1 MKIALGQID
10 MGFEEKEKT
19 MELCRRLLAEAR
31 EKAVDLVVFPEMTL
45 AGFTLNPEVYGEDRK
60 NSKTITFFQE
70 EAKKNGVAVCF
81 GLPVHENGVST
92 NHCIIVDEN
101 GEQLADYAKI
111 HPFSF
116 GAEAKHYIGGSEL
129 QFCKVKGVP
138 LSPLICYDLRFP
150 EPFQI
155 LSEKSHIITV
165 IASWPTARRE
175 HWMTLLKA
183 RAIENQC
190 FIIGVNR
197 SGDGGGLS
205 YNGDSMAV
213 SPNGE
218 VLAHVEGGNGLT
230 LVEIDPHEAETVRQG
245 FPLKADR
252 KPELY
257 HALWEK
263 SQKET
268 VPEVYQDLPYGTYME

>member
-1 MKIALGQID
+1 MRIAIGQID

-19 MELCRRLLAEAR
+19 MELCSQLMAEAK
-31 EKAVDLVVFPEMTL
+31 EKDVDLVVFPEMTL
-45 AGFTLNPEVYGEDRK
+45 TGFTMQPELYGEDRK
-60 NSKTITFFQE
+60 DSNSIAFFKE

-92 NHCIIVDEN
+92 NHCIIFDEN
-101 GEQLADYAKI
+101 GEQLADYGKI

-116 GAEAKHYIGGSEL
+116 GAESEHYIGCDAL
-129 QFCKVKGVP
+129 QFCEVKGIPV
-138 LSPLICYDLRFP
+138 SPFICYDLRFP

-155 LSEKSHIITV
+155 ASEKSKLITV
-165 IASWPTARRE
+165 IANWPTPRRE

-205 YNGDSMAV
+205 YIGDSMAV
-213 SPNGE
+213 SPTGE

-230 LVEIDPHEAETVRQG
+230 IVDIDPSEVDAYRQS

-257 HALWEK
+257 HTLWEQHHAK
-263 SQKET
+263 
-268 VPEVYQDLPYGTYME
+268 

>member
-10 MGFEEKEKT
+10 MGFENKDAAMALCSQLMAEAKEKG
-19 MELCRRLLAEAR
+19 
-31 EKAVDLVVFPEMTL
+31 VDFVVFPEMTL
-45 AGFTLNPEVYGEDRK
+45 TGFTMHPEIHGEDRT
-60 NSKTITFFQE
+60 NSKTMAFFQE
-70 EAKKNGVAVCF
+70 EAKKNGVAVCY

-92 NHCIIVDEN
+92 NHCIILDEN
-101 GEQLADYAKI
+101 GNQLADYAKV

-116 GAEAKHYIGGSEL
+116 GEESKHYVGGSEL

-138 LSPLICYDLRFP
+138 VSPLICYDLRFP
-150 EPFQI
+150 EPFQV

-165 IASWPTARRE
+165 IASWPTPRRE

-205 YNGDSMAV
+205 YHGDSMVV
-213 SPNGE
+213 SPTGE

-230 LVEIDPHEAETVRQG
+230 IVDIDLAEVDAYRG
-245 FPLKADR
+245 SFPLKADR

-257 HALWEK
+257 HALWKQHHAE
-263 SQKET
+263 
-268 VPEVYQDLPYGTYME
+268 

>member
-1 MKIALGQID
+1 MRIALGQID
-10 MGFEEKEKT
+10 MGFEEKEKA
-19 MELCRRLLAEAR
+19 MELCSRLMTEAK
-31 EKAVDLVVFPEMTL
+31 EKGVDFVVFPEMTL
-45 AGFTLNPEVYGEDRK
+45 AGFTLNPEAYGEDRK
-60 NSKTITFFQE
+60 NSKSLAFFKE
-70 EAKKNGVAVCF
+70 EAKKNSVAICC
-81 GLPVHENGVST
+81 GLPVYEDGIST
-92 NHCIIVDEN
+92 NHCIIFDEN
-101 GEQLADYAKI
+101 GNQMADYAKM

-116 GAEAKHYIGGSEL
+116 GAEAKHYIGGTEL
-129 QFCKVKGVP
+129 QFCQVKGVP
-138 LSPLICYDLRFP
+138 VSPLICYDLRFP

-165 IASWPTARRE
+165 IASWPTARRD

-205 YNGDSMAV
+205 YHGDSMV
-213 SPNGE
+213 ISPNGE

-230 LVEIDPHEAETVRQG
+230 IVDIDPEEVVKVRAG

-257 HALWEK
+257 HALWE
-263 SQKET
+263 QHHER
-268 VPEVYQDLPYGTYME
+268 